1 MSASQPQA
9 DVGRRAK
16 DVLDE
21 ARAEYLR
28 SHGFEARLSTFVD
41 ASVTPENA
49 LIVASALDEGFVG
62 DFARWA

>member
-1 MSASQPQA
+1 MANRAALLRFLRARGFA
-9 DVGRRAK
+9 D
-16 DVLDE
+16 
-21 ARAEYLR
+21 
-28 SHGFEARLSTFVD
+28 ARLCTYVD

>member
-41 ASVTPENA
+41 ASVTPENV
-49 LIVASALDEGFVG
+49 LLVARRRRGGSEGLSR
-62 DFARWA
+62 DLN